1 MYREGHKRMEHSQ
14 RRTRLSFG
22 RLGIG
27 FTMKSELLVYGLL
40 FSHAILDETSLA
52 VLYKHNGPVLVKGSH
67 RPNLKLWVA
76 MEDTA
81 ESRIVMLVRVC

>member
-1 MYREGHKRMEHSQ
+1 LY
-14 RRTRLSFG
+14 FG

-27 FTMKSELLVYGLL
+27 FTTKSELLVYGLL
-40 FSHAILDETSLA
+40 FLGFSHPILDETSLA
-52 VLYKHNGPVLVKGSH
+52 VLYKHNGSVLVKGPH

-81 ESRIVMLVRVC
+81 EFRIVMLVRVC